1 MVYTEYV
8 LSFQKPGILL
18 CARQRKDA
26 HVTGPQL
33 KLSALTSIHGRQPF
47 MCCYNLFPEETE
59 CVCDYTGERTWELS
73 PDYPW
78 PLLYASLPLLTA
90 LYLFTVTNLSCEYDH
105 MLSPMSSN
113 EPPSLEVVLVP
124 DTWKS
129 VHISTQ
135 RPSSFITGA

>member
-1 MVYTEYV
+1 
-8 LSFQKPGILL
+8 
-18 CARQRKDA
+18 
-26 HVTGPQL
+26 
-33 KLSALTSIHGRQPF
+33 

-90 LYLFTVTNLSCEYDH
+90 LYPFTVTNLSCEYDH

-124 DTWKS
+124 DTPGNQS
-129 VHISTQ
+129 ILVHRDLPPLLLQVHSAPHVHVSPPT
-135 RPSSFITGA
+135 TA